1 MPKTTAYTVDQ
12 QFARVPAEVR
22 PLVEAARRA
31 VKQAAPDAQ
40 EIAYQSDPPRHP
52 SAMWKLARYQVGGE
66 AVIGIGTFQRHSTL
80 FFQRGAGLDDRDG
93 LLDGGGREARFITL
107 RTPAD
112 AERPEV
118 ADLIRRAA
126 ATQPGPA
133 R

>member
-1 MPKTTAYTVDQ
+1 MPKSTEYTVDQ

-31 VKQAAPDAQ
+31 VRAAAPQAT
-40 EIAYQSDPPRHP
+40 EIAYQSNQPPNP
-52 SAMWKLARYQVGGE
+52 ITMWKLARYTVRGE
-66 AVIGIGTFQRHSTL
+66 SLIGIGTFGRHSTL
-80 FFQRGAGLDDRDG
+80 FFQHGVELDDPAGL
-93 LLDGGGREARFITL
+93 LKGGGKDARFVTL
-107 RTPAD
+107 RSAAD

-126 ATQPGPA
+126 GG